1 MKGRPRKF
9 RTNYTRKRNRGDNK
23 TGYII
28 GSTSDKKSV
37 SHSRRGPI
45 ETEETFSKGYR
56 RMNNSNADVRTILHW
71 VKDRFGKK
79 GTEEKGSND
88 KLLFETRLPLDDNEV
103 EEIRD
108 DLWSNYIQADIESL
122 NKLVRV
128 KITRNDRAFR
138 EEVEKAKEEKRRL
151 LQEEEERR
159 LAEEEAAK
167 KKLEMEEKRKSLA
180 RLNNQISKNKK
191 EISKLKTQL
200 KTSEN
205 AQNASD
211 EEKAKEISDLKKQ
224 LKTAKD
230 ESKKLEFQK
239 YPERRFVWIKEL
251 GRTKEFQSTYVIEL
265 TTKVSD
271 SSSEEAYPSKNLTPS
286 MSDLS
291 VKGIF
296 SYHDPFPQSEMFTD
310 DSRCFYVGQTY
321 HPLEV
326 RFYQSKDA
334 HMKKK
339 QKVWKFRKITDE
351 YPYVQSIEH
360 MKSLTAKYGFD
371 RSGGGKRSFEFEHY
385 VAWALYKCGYRTWG
399 PTLEELSKNNIS
411 TDREWLGE
419 YPFL

>member
-108 DLWSNYIQADIESL
+108 DLWSNYIQADVESL

-128 KITRNDRAFR
+128 KIKRNDRAFR

-167 KKLEMEEKRKSLA
+167 KKLE
-180 RLNNQISKNKK
+180 
-191 EISKLKTQL
+191 
-200 KTSEN
+200 
-205 AQNASD
+205 
-211 EEKAKEISDLKKQ
+211 
-224 LKTAKD
+224 
-230 ESKKLEFQK
+230 
-239 YPERRFVWIKEL
+239 IK
-251 GRTKEFQSTYVIEL
+251 V
-265 TTKVSD
+265 
-271 SSSEEAYPSKNLTPS
+271 
-286 MSDLS
+286 
-291 VKGIF
+291 
-296 SYHDPFPQSEMFTD
+296 
-310 DSRCFYVGQTY
+310 
-321 HPLEV
+321 
-326 RFYQSKDA
+326 
-334 HMKKK
+334 
-339 QKVWKFRKITDE
+339 
-351 YPYVQSIEH
+351 
-360 MKSLTAKYGFD
+360 
-371 RSGGGKRSFEFEHY
+371 
-385 VAWALYKCGYRTWG
+385 
-399 PTLEELSKNNIS
+399 
-411 TDREWLGE
+411 
-419 YPFL
+419 